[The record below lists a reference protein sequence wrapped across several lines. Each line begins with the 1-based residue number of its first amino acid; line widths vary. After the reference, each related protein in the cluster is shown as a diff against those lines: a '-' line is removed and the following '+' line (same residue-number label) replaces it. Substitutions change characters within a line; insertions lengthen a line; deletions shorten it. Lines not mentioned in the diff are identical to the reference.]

1 MQKQSSIPWHT
12 LDEKSALAELETI
25 PAGLSDIEAAARL
38 EAVGPNSLGESAVKS
53 PIAIFIDQFRDF
65 MIGVL
70 LAAAV
75 ISGFIGEA
83 KDTLVIMVI
92 VVLNAVIGF
101 VQEYRSEKAMEA
113 LRGMSAPRAA
123 VSRDGALSVI
133 DAAGLV
139 PGDIVEIKAG
149 AVVPADLRLLE
160 TTGLMV
166 DESALTGESVSAEK
180 TPEALIDKEP
190 ALGDRVNLA
199 YSGTIVTGGHARGV
213 VVGTGADSQLG
224 RIAEL
229 VETGESRTP
238 LQKRLARF
246 GRTLALAVLAISAVV
261 FLAGVVRGEDPS
273 LMLLTAISLSVAA
286 IPEALPAVVTVSLAL
301 GAQQLA
307 KNAALIRRLPAVE
320 TLGSVTFICSDK
332 TGTLT
337 KNEMTATELYAGG
350 RFLGVEQSG
359 AGVTLRASGEA
370 VDPADPEFRL
380 LWAGLRSSNNAS
392 VEAVDT
398 DNPKA
403 VGDPT
408 EIALALLGR
417 RAGPEESW
425 ARVAEIPFDSKRKRM
440 TTVHRPPN
448 GVLDRDH
455 RAADHFISFT
465 KGAFDVLF
473 AGTTTLWTGTAA
485 VGLAKAEREE
495 IEATAEKMAADGL
508 RVLALTCR
516 FWREEPELDQA
527 VLESGLILLGLV
539 GLMDPPRAEAV
550 GAVEL
555 SKHAGITPVMIT
567 GDHPSTA
574 RRIAQDLEITE
585 DGRPVVTGAELER
598 LDDDNLRRLVREA
611 RVYARVAPEHKIKIV
626 KALQANGELVAMTG
640 DGVNDAPALKSADI
654 GVAMGI
660 TGTDVAKE
668 ASDLVLLDDDFA
680 TIVRAVAGGRRI
692 YDNIRRFI
700 KYTLTS
706 NTAEIL
712 VMLLAPFI
720 GLPIPLL
727 PIHILWINLVTD
739 GLPGLALAVE
749 GPESQLMDRGPRDP
763 RESVFARGL
772 WQHLVWVGILMA
784 AVSLFSQAWWLGRAG
799 AWQTVIFTVLALS
812 QMGHALA
819 VRSETDSLFFQGPFT
834 NPFLVVSILL
844 TLGLQLAIIYTPV
857 LQGLFRTEALT
868 ATELAA
874 VVALSTIVFIA
885 VEFEKL
891 VKRRGA
897 RRQSNSDASESPVER
912 SSRC

>member
-1 MQKQSSIPWHT
+1 M
-12 LDEKSALAELETI
+12 AELETTS
-25 PAGLSDIEAAARL
+25 AGLSEIEAAARL
-38 EAVGPNSLGESAVKS
+38 ESVGPNSLDESTVKN

-75 ISGFIGEA
+75 ISGFIGDI
-83 KDTLVIMVI
+83 KDTLVIVVI
-92 VVLNAVIGF
+92 VALNAIIGF
-101 VQEYRSEKAMEA
+101 VQEHRSEKAMEA

-139 PGDIVEIKAG
+139 PGDLVEIETG

-160 TTGLMV
+160 TTNLMV
-166 DESALTGESVSAEK
+166 DESALTGESLPSEK
-180 TPEALIDKEP
+180 APAALVDKEL

-213 VVGTGADSQLG
+213 VVGTGPDSQLG
-224 RIAEL
+224 QIAKL

-246 GRTLALAVLAISAVV
+246 GRTLALVVLAISAIV
-261 FLAGVVRGEDPS
+261 FLAGVIRGEDPS
-273 LMLLTAISLSVAA
+273 LMLLTAISLAVAA

-307 KNAALIRRLPAVE
+307 RSEALIRRLPAVE

-337 KNEMTATELYAGG
+337 KNEMTATEIYAGG
-350 RFLGVEQSG
+350 RLLDVERSG
-359 AGVTLRASGEA
+359 SGVTLRGSDGP
-370 VDPADPEFRL
+370 VDPVDPEFRL
-380 LWAGLRSSNNAS
+380 LWAGLRSSTNAS
-392 VEAVDT
+392 VETVT
-398 DNPKA
+398 TGTPEA

-408 EIALALLGR
+408 EIALALLGH
-417 RAGPEESW
+417 RAGPEEPW
-425 ARVAEIPFDSKRKRM
+425 ARVAEISFDSKRKRM
-440 TTVHRPPN
+440 TTVHRLPTD
-448 GVLDRDH
+448 VLDRDH
-455 RAADHFISFT
+455 PLASDFISFT

-473 AGTTTLWTGTAA
+473 ARTTALWTGAEA
-485 VGLAKAEREE
+485 IELPEAKRLE
-495 IEATAEKMAADGL
+495 IEATVEKMAADGL

-516 FWREEPELDQA
+516 FWREEPELDEAA
-527 VLESGLILLGLV
+527 VENELILIGLV
-539 GLMDPPRAEAV
+539 GLMDPPRTEVV

-574 RRIAQDLEITE
+574 RRIAQDLGIAE
-585 DGRPVVTGAELER
+585 DGCPVVTGIELER
-598 LDDDNLRRLVREA
+598 LDDDALRQLVRET

-640 DGVNDAPALKSADI
+640 DGVNDAPALKSANI
-654 GVAMGI
+654 GVAMGV
-660 TGTDVAKE
+660 TGSDVAKE
-668 ASDLVLLDDDFA
+668 ASDLVLLDDNFA

-706 NTAEIL
+706 NSAEIL
-712 VMLLAPFI
+712 VIFLAPFV

-739 GLPGLALAVE
+739 GLPGLALATE
-749 GPESQLMDRGPRDP
+749 GPESQLMDRDPRDP
-763 RESVFARGL
+763 RESIFSRGL
-772 WQHLVWVGILMA
+772 WQHLIWVGILMA
-784 AVSLFSQAWWLGRAG
+784 AVSLFSQAWWLERGG
-799 AWQTVIFTVLALS
+799 AWQTVVFTILALS

-819 VRSETDSLFFQGPFT
+819 VRSETDSLFTQGLFT
-834 NPFLVVSILL
+834 NRFLLGSILL
-844 TLGLQLAIIYTPV
+844 TLGLQLAIIYIPA
-857 LQGLFRTEALT
+857 LQKLFHTEALS

-874 VVALSTIVFIA
+874 VFALSTIVFIA
-885 VEFEKL
+885 VEIEKL
-891 VKRRGA
+891 VKRRG
-897 RRQSNSDASESPVER
+897 R
-912 SSRC
+912 SF